1 MLLVKLGT
9 VIINT
14 LLHRSDRQWMS
25 TIMNCCG
32 SFLSRHIKSSI
43 NKSCALSLNKKI
55 IFVLFFFFLIF
66 YLLPQ
71 ISFAPRTTYQP
82 VSARRWKPWRSVPC
96 PPWGLSA
103 ASRVPRRT
111 WPTPKG
117 QGSNSHSRSPK
128 RPECRRKPPPPLTAA
143 ACWPGHVL
151 AQGPLPRCVTLCVS
165 GSTLIHNKKAYYV
178 PLATQCP
185 SGVMALLCSLLP
197 DRQVRCPGELG
208 FSGGYLLGKVPRWTS
223 LWNDVF
229 CFSLK
234 DKNRERPYFPQTTSR
249 VSGNR
254 ASLTQGRN
262 TLVNL
267 LWWNHSLFSFFFLN
281 LPTWGS
287 CCFKC
292 HGRAFRNI
300 LVIHPGRGLLSLPNI

>member
-1 MLLVKLGT
+1 M
-9 VIINT
+9 
-14 LLHRSDRQWMS
+14 
-25 TIMNCCG
+25 
-32 SFLSRHIKSSI
+32 
-43 NKSCALSLNKKI
+43 KKC
-55 IFVLFFFFLIF
+55 
-66 YLLPQ
+66 
-71 ISFAPRTTYQP
+71 
-82 VSARRWKPWRSVPC
+82 SVPTVRAQC
-96 PPWGLSA
+96 CLSCSQTHVAHTQRPGKPQPLKIPKAPWVQKEA
-103 ASRVPRRT
+103 T
-111 WPTPKG
+111 
-117 QGSNSHSRSPK
+117 
-128 RPECRRKPPPPLTAA
+128 PPLTAA

-165 GSTLIHNKKAYYV
+165 GSTLIHNKKAHYG

-185 SGVMALLCSLLP
+185 SGVTALLCSLPP

-208 FSGGYLLGKVPRWTS
+208 FSGGHLLGKVPRWTS

-267 LWWNHSLFSFFFLN
+267 LWWNHSLFSFFFSKSPYLGQ
-281 LPTWGS
+281 LLFQMSWESFQEHS
-287 CCFKC
+287 CNSSRQGTAFSTQYLTEA
-292 HGRAFRNI
+292 GRKS
-300 LVIHPGRGLLSLPNI
+300 PGYRLSLSLIPVDSTSERFRLPCLPRDTRRRGNGQEL